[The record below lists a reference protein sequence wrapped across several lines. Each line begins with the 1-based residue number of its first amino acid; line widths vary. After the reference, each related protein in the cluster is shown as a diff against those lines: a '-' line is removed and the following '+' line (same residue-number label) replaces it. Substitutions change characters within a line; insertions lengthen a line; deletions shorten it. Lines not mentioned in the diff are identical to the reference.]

1 MQETNRIKYGYIFDF
16 DGVLV
21 NTMNAHFECY
31 RQALAEF
38 NVPIEREKFY
48 YQAGMTGIEQ
58 IEYFVKASNASVD
71 AGEVYARKREIWE
84 AHEFPVESI
93 PCNLQLLKCL
103 KNCGYPVA
111 IASGS
116 SRPSILPIM
125 EEFDIV
131 VDALVTCEDVKRGKP
146 HPDLFLCAARNL
158 DVEPEHC
165 TVIEDSDVGIQ
176 AAQAAGMKVMRFYDS
191 THS

>member
-58 IEYFVKASNASVD
+58 MDYFVKASNASVD
-71 AGEVYARKREIWE
+71 ARDIYARKREIWKTH
-84 AHEFPVESI
+84 AFGVESI

-103 KNCGYPVA
+103 KECGYPVA

-131 VDALVTCEDVKRGKP
+131 VDALVTCEEVERGKP
-146 HPDLFLCAARNL
+146 HPDLFLCASESLN
-158 DVEPEHC
+158 VKPEYC
-165 TVIEDSDVGIQ
+165 IVIEDSDVGIQ
-176 AAQAAGMKVMRFYDS
+176 AAQAAGMKVMRFYNNTKS
-191 THS
+191 

>member
-1 MQETNRIKYGYIFDF
+1 MQDTDHIQYGYIFDF

-38 NVPIEREKFY
+38 NVPIDRERFY

-58 IEYFVKASNASVD
+58 IAYFVKAANASAD
-71 AGEVYARKREIWE
+71 AREVYARKRKIWE
-84 AHEFPVESI
+84 THELPIESI

-103 KNCGYPVA
+103 KGCGWPVA

-125 EEFDIV
+125 EKLDIV
-131 VDALVTCEDVKRGKP
+131 VDALVTCEDVERGKP
-146 HPDLFLCAARNL
+146 HPDLFLCAAGNL
-158 DVEPEHC
+158 NVKPEYC
-165 TVIEDSDVGIQ
+165 IVVEDSDVGIQ
-176 AAQAAGMKVMRFYDS
+176 AARAAGMKVLRFYNN
-191 THS
+191 TKG